1 MASKYVRASG
11 KIKKLLSQ
19 SDSRFSID
27 NISLEAP
34 PSLKKGDQLAGSVQF
49 FPYLYP
55 KTIDTIPYYHLFPG
69 VLVIN
74 VERDRLIGM
83 NLFHLPRR
91 FRRFFL
97 TKVLTLR
104 SLETE
109 AEDETKIT
117 FSYEE
122 MLNERYLAAIAK
134 SCVRSYVIRRMG
146 TVSLQ
151 LHPNLWEDFFLG
163 PSSKLLERSWR
174 YTSSADA
181 YKKSYQ
187 EILKNILDT
196 FEKT

>member
-19 SDSRFSID
+19 SDSKFSID

>member
-74 VERDRLIGM
+74 VERDRLSGM
-83 NLFHLPRR
+83 NLFLLPRR

>member
-1 MASKYVRASG
+1 MASEYVRASG

-27 NISLEAP
+27 NISIETP
-34 PSLKKGDQLAGSVQF
+34 PALKKGDQLAGSVQF
-49 FPYLYP
+49 FSYPVP
-55 KTIDTIPYYHLFPG
+55 KTIETIPYYHLFPG
-69 VLVIN
+69 VLVID
-74 VERDRLIGM
+74 VRRDYLTGM

-122 MLNERYLAAIAK
+122 MLNEKYLSAVAK
-134 SCVRSYVIRRMG
+134 SCVRKYVIRRMG
-146 TVSLQ
+146 AVSLQ

-163 PSSKLLERSWR
+163 PTSKLLERAWR
-174 YTSSADA
+174 YTSASTA
-181 YKKSYQ
+181 YKKSYE

-196 FEKT
+196 FERT

>member
-1 MASKYVRASG
+1 MANKYVRASG

-27 NISLEAP
+27 NISIEAP

-55 KTIDTIPYYHLFPG
+55 KTINTIPYYHLFPG